1 MTSGVSRFCWKPLLT
16 FKACYLGLILI
27 LATLIPA
34 MDVGTF
40 YRVMQ
45 HWPREGGPTFGSYF
59 ATWDAP
65 HYLFLSEV
73 GYVPG
78 VGSCAFYPLLP
89 FLTLGL
95 SPFTGGRHLIS
106 GLVICYLASL
116 FGWVLFHR
124 LVKERFDGETAN
136 LSLALLLA
144 YPGALFFQFI
154 YSESLF
160 FLGLMVIWWGLERK
174 RYGAVFVA
182 GFLLSL
188 TRPVGIFCVVPLAWY
203 CWTQR
208 LAWRSWLCIAGPVAG
223 WAAYFGLMWLLT
235 GNAFEGFDAQKKW
248 GTNSIANIFDLPKF
262 FLGLFNPTQWHAY
275 RGSLLDR
282 SFFLLL
288 IAVLPAIWKL
298 DRTWFWWAVM
308 LGVLP
313 AMIATFTSFTRY
325 LVVVFPLFITLA
337 VVLQGAGLRW
347 LRMAVLS
354 VFGGLHFWL
363 LLRHI
368 NFEWAG

>member
-1 MTSGVSRFCWKPLLT
+1 MIVCNTASV
-16 FKACYLGLILI
+16 LG
-27 LATLIPA
+27 
-34 MDVGTF
+34 
-40 YRVMQ
+40 
-45 HWPREGGPTFGSYF
+45 
-59 ATWDAP
+59 
-65 HYLFLSEV
+65 
-73 GYVPG
+73 
-78 VGSCAFYPLLP
+78 
-89 FLTLGL
+89 
-95 SPFTGGRHLIS
+95 FT
-106 GLVICYLASL
+106 
-116 FGWVLFHR
+116 LFHR
-124 LVKERFDGETAN
+124 LVAERFDKPTAN

-160 FLGLMVIWWGLERK
+160 FLGLMAIWWGLERK
-174 RYGAVFVA
+174 HYGAVFVA

-262 FLGLFNPTQWHAY
+262 FFGLLNPTQWHAY

-347 LRMAVLS
+347 LRVAILS

-368 NFEWAG
+368 NFQWAG